1 MSDLVVITAV
11 DNDVYVLA
19 KWNQSFHIDFFCQE
33 RRQEETVCVFLNT
46 VLYEE
51 ADTTK

>member
-1 MSDLVVITAV
+1 MSDSVVITAV
-11 DNDVYVLA
+11 DNDVCVLA

-33 RRQEETVCVFLNT
+33 WRQEEIVSVCLNT